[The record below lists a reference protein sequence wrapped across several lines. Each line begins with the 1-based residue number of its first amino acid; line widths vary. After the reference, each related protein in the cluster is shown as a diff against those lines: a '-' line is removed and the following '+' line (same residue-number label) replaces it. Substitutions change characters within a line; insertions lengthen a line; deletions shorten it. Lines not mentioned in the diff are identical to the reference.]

1 MTAYRFMLHSGVSA
15 LSYPENKPIILES
28 SMHVFFQVQVQ
39 LWPMYKVIRKTSL
52 GFREGKVTKLFWV
65 LLIHIADQC

>member
-1 MTAYRFMLHSGVSA
+1 MLHSGVSA
-15 LSYPENKPIILES
+15 LSYPENKPIILEP